1 MHDPNG
7 YNIEAAKHMPE
18 GALEW
23 MSFLGLLL
31 RSLVARLLGAVGL
44 GAAAAGAG
52 AGRGSGTA
60 AAAAGA
66 KQD

>member
-1 MHDPNG
+1 
-7 YNIEAAKHMPE
+7 MPE